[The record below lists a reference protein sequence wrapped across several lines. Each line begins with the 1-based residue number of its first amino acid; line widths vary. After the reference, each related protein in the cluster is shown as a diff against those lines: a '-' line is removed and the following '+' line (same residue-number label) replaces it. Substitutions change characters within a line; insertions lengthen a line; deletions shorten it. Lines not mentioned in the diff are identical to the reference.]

1 MYSWQCYSNWAS
13 SCPVWQLCS
22 VSAETAYNKEEWHKI
37 TWITSRKLTP
47 KSDILEDSNST
58 ESVKISRS
66 CLPLCYTHTRTYPPV
81 KMQRTWSVPSSKNSV
96 WAEFKSNLYNQAS
109 QKSGR
114 LNGNKLCLLPI
125 AVSGDDKAL
134 IFAVLLWAWNWTE
147 DGWKRRKRE
156 NREAEKSCVEK
167 GERKYRLPSYK
178 AKLLMRWC
186 PPNLKSM
193 LQIIRVVLHTE

>member
-1 MYSWQCYSNWAS
+1 MLRFPGA
-13 SCPVWQLCS
+13 
-22 VSAETAYNKEEWHKI
+22 VSLSA
-37 TWITSRKLTP
+37 
-47 KSDILEDSNST
+47 
-58 ESVKISRS
+58 
-66 CLPLCYTHTRTYPPV
+66 THTHGRTHQLKCKEPGLCHHQ
-81 KMQRTWSVPSSKNSV
+81 KIQFGQNLNLTSITKHH
-96 WAEFKSNLYNQAS
+96 KSLVDS
-109 QKSGR
+109 MGIS
-114 LNGNKLCLLPI
+114 CLLPI